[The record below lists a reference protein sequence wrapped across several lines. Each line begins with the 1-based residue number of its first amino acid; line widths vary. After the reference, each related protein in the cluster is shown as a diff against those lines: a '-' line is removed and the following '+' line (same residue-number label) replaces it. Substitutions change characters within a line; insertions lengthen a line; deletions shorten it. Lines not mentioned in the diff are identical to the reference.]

1 MGFALIISM
10 MIATSGVI
18 SGFSAEIFGI
28 TKKAGDSPS
37 IFIQPNNPDVGLPQ
51 ELLPL
56 ISHTNIKRI
65 LPIAERTIRLFSMNA
80 SFTSYIVGVNISM
93 LMNYYSK
100 AEIYAGRRP
109 QSNTS
114 YPECLVGK
122 NLHPLIGSQE
132 LNLIDDSFVTEQQ
145 LLIVGFIQN
154 VNELQNVILIELED
168 YNTIFNQSLTQ
179 NLYQRIK
186 VRLRNAHFAEKT
198 IADLKA
204 IMKDYEQ
211 ILTIKPEQQTD
222 VFTDNLF
229 SDIMLQLSL
238 LFGVLFIIALIRI
251 FHAISWFVK
260 KYERDLLIMRAMG
273 LSTLQVI
280 FLVIFLAEII
290 GNAGFIMGFLF
301 GILIPPL
308 LFTFLSVFFIGGFL
322 VPEFNITTIFLLM
335 FFSNLISIVAALYPA
350 IIIARKEPSAL
361 TLSTHGIDR

>member
-18 SGFSAEIFGI
+18 SGFTAEIFGI

-37 IFIQPNNPDVGLPQ
+37 IFIQTNNPDNGLPP
-51 ELLPL
+51 EVLSL
-56 ISHTNIKRI
+56 ITHTNIEHV
-65 LPIAERTIRLFSMNA
+65 LPVVERKVCLSSINE
-80 SFTSYIVGVNISM
+80 SFYSYIIGVNISE
-93 LMNYYSK
+93 LMIYYSK
-100 AEIYAGRRP
+100 AEIYAGKLP
-109 QSNTS
+109 QSNNS

-122 NLHPLIGSQE
+122 NLHPLVGSSE
-132 LNLIDDSFVTEQQ
+132 INLTDDSLGTEVQ

-154 VNELQNVILIELED
+154 VKEQQNVILVEIED
-168 YNTIFNQSLTQ
+168 YLMLFNQNLTQ

-186 VRLRNAHFAEKT
+186 IRLKNAHFAEET
-198 IADLKA
+198 ITDLKV
-204 IMKDYEQ
+204 ILKDHIQ
-211 ILTIKPEQQTD
+211 TLTIKPEQQTD

-229 SDIMLQLSL
+229 SDIILQLSL

-273 LSTLQVI
+273 LSTFQVI
-280 FLVIFLAEII
+280 FLVMILAEII

-301 GILIPPL
+301 GIMIPPL
-308 LFTFLSVFFIGGFL
+308 LFSFLSVFFTGGFL
-322 VPEFNITTIFLLM
+322 IPEFDITTIFILM
-335 FFSNLISIVAALYPA
+335 LFSNLISMVAALYPA
-350 IIIARKEPSAL
+350 VIIARKEPSNL